1 MHPADM
7 DGDDGMTIPPAE
19 TGGGKEPGEK
29 QDSRILPA
37 GCLENF

>member
-19 TGGGKEPGEK
+19 TGGGKDAGRKAGQPNP
-29 QDSRILPA
+29 SRWLP
-37 GCLENF
+37 